1 MTDPAQTQA
10 TGPVAVPTPS
20 CIRPR
25 RGAGDRPAAELAVGE
40 LAVGEAVVG
49 EVAAGQHQA
58 GEQAGSRRSTAR
70 DLLDAALAGIRL
82 NCRDRQFVSRLVH
95 WDKRNAASVAS
106 LLVRARQAGREEAG
120 REEASREEASREEA
134 SREEAGLTPRQREL
148 IIAALSDAAEYRAS
162 GAAGTGCWDCEM
174 IPGGRCASHA
184 RDNDRARSYAE
195 LAVVLSGVP
204 TQPELARPMVIA
216 GFRRRTPVAS

>member
-10 TGPVAVPTPS
+10 IGPVAVPTPS

-25 RGAGDRPAAELAVGE
+25 RGAEDRPAAELAVG
-40 LAVGEAVVG
+40 LAVGETAV
-49 EVAAGQHQA
+49 GQHQA
-58 GEQAGSRRSTAR
+58 GERQPGEQAESRRSTAR
-70 DLLDAALAGIRL
+70 DLLDSALAGIRL
-82 NCRDRQFVSRLVH
+82 SCRDRQFVSRLVH

-106 LLVRARQAGREEAG
+106 LLVRARQAGREEA
-120 REEASREEASREEA
+120 RQ
-134 SREEAGLTPRQREL
+134 EEAGLTPRQREL
-148 IIAALSDAAEYRAS
+148 VIAALSDAAEYRAS

-195 LAVVLSGVP
+195 LAAVLSGVP

>member
-40 LAVGEAVVG
+40 LAVGET
-49 EVAAGQHQA
+49 AAGQDQA

-70 DLLDAALAGIRL
+70 DLLDSALAGIRL
-82 NCRDRQFVSRLVH
+82 SCRDRQFVSRLVH

-120 REEASREEASREEA
+120 PEEAR
-134 SREEAGLTPRQREL
+134 REEAGLTPRQREL
-148 IIAALSDAAEYRAS
+148 IISALSDAAEYRAS
-162 GAAGTGCWDCEM
+162 GAAGTTGAGCWDCEM

-195 LAVVLSGVP
+195 LAAVLSGVP

>member
-10 TGPVAVPTPS
+10 TGPVAAPTPS

-25 RGAGDRPAAELAVGE
+25 RGAGDRPAERAG
-40 LAVGEAVVG
+40 GEAATG
-49 EVAAGQHQA
+49 DHQP
-58 GEQAGSRRSTAR
+58 GSRRSAAR
-70 DLLDAALAGIRL
+70 ELLDSALAGVRL
-82 NCRDRQFVSRLVH
+82 TCRDRQFVSRLVH

-106 LLVRARQAGREEAG
+106 LLVRARETGRDEG
-120 REEASREEASREEA
+120 
-134 SREEAGLTPRQREL
+134 GLTPRQREL
-148 IIAALSDAAEYRAS
+148 IVAALNDAAQYRAS
-162 GAAGTGCWDCEM
+162 GAVGTGCWDCEM

-195 LAVVLSGVP
+195 LAALLSGGP
-204 TQPELARPMVIA
+204 NQPELARPTVIA

>member
-1 MTDPAQTQA
+1 MTDPVQTQA

-25 RGAGDRPAAELAVGE
+25 RGAGDRPA
-40 LAVGEAVVG
+40 
-49 EVAAGQHQA
+49 
-58 GEQAGSRRSTAR
+58 EQAGGEAATGEHQPESRRSAAR
-70 DLLDAALAGIRL
+70 ELLDSALAGIRL
-82 NCRDRQFVSRLVH
+82 SCRDRQFVSRLVH
-95 WDKRNAASVAS
+95 WDKRNAESVAS
-106 LLVRARQAGREEAG
+106 LLTRARQAGREEAG
-120 REEASREEASREEA
+120 
-134 SREEAGLTPRQREL
+134 LTARQREL

-195 LAVVLSGVP
+195 LAAILSGGP
-204 TQPELARPMVIA
+204 TQAELARPMVIA
-216 GFRRRTPVAS
+216 GYLRRTPVAS

>member
-25 RGAGDRPAAELAVGE
+25 RGARDRPAAELTVGELAVGE
-40 LAVGEAVVG
+40 LAVGEK
-49 EVAAGQHQA
+49 AAGRQQA

-70 DLLDAALAGIRL
+70 DLLDSALAGIRL
-82 NCRDRQFVSRLVH
+82 SCRDRQFVSRLVH

-106 LLVRARQAGREEAG
+106 LLVRARQAGREEA
-120 REEASREEASREEA
+120 R
-134 SREEAGLTPRQREL
+134 REEAGLTPRQREL

-162 GAAGTGCWDCEM
+162 GAAGTMGAGCWDCEL

-195 LAVVLSGVP
+195 LAAVLSGVP
-204 TQPELARPMVIA
+204 TQAKPARPMVIA
-216 GFRRRTPVAS
+216 GFRDRTPVAS